1 MAARHVRSSTARTS
15 GSMAPGSV
23 SESFL
28 RKTRATEPAMRA
40 TGTCMMFQASWNCPR
55 AATETAPIS
64 RLMPLFL
71 TESTTALGP
80 LSSGILR

>member
-1 MAARHVRSSTARTS
+1 
-15 GSMAPGSV
+15 
-23 SESFL
+23 
-28 RKTRATEPAMRA
+28 MRA